1 MDDANRDQHQ
11 PQEPPHFFEDMSP
24 ELVRI
29 YLEQERQE
37 TIGTL
42 EFQNWMKELNVSQS
56 YEDPTLK
63 HNAGDLMRQYDA
75 AKYSKLNF
83 KNN

>member
-1 MDDANRDQHQ
+1 MA
-11 PQEPPHFFEDMSP
+11 
-24 ELVRI
+24 I
-29 YLEQERQE
+29 YNNETDPNIIMWEKLEQERNA
-37 TIGTL
+37 TMGSYG
-42 EFQNWMKELNVSQS
+42 FQKWMVQLNVSQS

-75 AKYSKLNF
+75 RKYSKLNF

>member
-1 MDDANRDQHQ
+1 MA
-11 PQEPPHFFEDMSP
+11 
-24 ELVRI
+24 I
-29 YLEQERQE
+29 YNNETDPNILMWEKLEKEREE

-63 HNAGDLMRQYDA
+63 LNASDLMRQYNTN
-75 AKYSKLNF
+75 KYSKLNF
-83 KNN
+83 KTN

>member
-1 MDDANRDQHQ
+1 MA
-11 PQEPPHFFEDMSP
+11 
-24 ELVRI
+24 I
-29 YLEQERQE
+29 YNNETDPNILMWEKLEKEREE

-63 HNAGDLMRQYDA
+63 HNAGDLMRQYNTH
-75 AKYSKLNF
+75 KYSNLNF
-83 KNN
+83 KSI

>member
-1 MDDANRDQHQ
+1 MA
-11 PQEPPHFFEDMSP
+11 
-24 ELVRI
+24 I
-29 YLEQERQE
+29 YNNETDPNILMWEKVEQERQE

-63 HNAGDLMRQYDA
+63 HNASDLMRQYNTN
-75 AKYSKLNF
+75 KYSNLNF
-83 KNN
+83 KTN